1 MGRVKIAAAAQLAGI
16 QAGCWDPNWDPLH
29 PIHSPAA
36 VLPASLPV
44 LIMECQVLSFT
55 RYNRATIVL

>member
-16 QAGCWDPNWDPLH
+16 RAGWDPNWDPLH
-29 PIHSPAA
+29 PIHSPA